1 MIEFRNISK
10 VYKMGEVEFVA
21 LKGVFITVQKG
32 DFISIM
38 GPSGSGKSTL
48 MNIIGCLDTPSEGS
62 YYLDGE
68 NVSGLTFDQLSTI
81 RNRKV
86 GFVFQNFNLLPYASA
101 YENIE
106 LPMLFNGKKNA
117 ERKRRV
123 NELLEMVGLSPWAK
137 HRPTEMSG
145 GQQQRVAIARALAMD
160 PPIILADEPTG
171 NLDSKSGHEIM
182 EIFSRLWK
190 GGPDHSH
197 GDARPGHRRLFPKHH
212 SPAGRSR
219 PGEWRRSL
227 ILSFCFF
234 ERSVIQE
241 KMPEKNTPPFIKL
254 SFEQNTNEWLS
265 WRREGIGASDA
276 PVIMGHSPW
285 QKESE
290 LLLLKTGR
298 KTEAPPTWP
307 CSAARGWNRWPAWPM
322 STIPASM

>member
-10 VYKMGEVEFVA
+10 VYKMGEVEFTA
-21 LKGVFITVQKG
+21 LKGVFITVEKG

-48 MNIIGCLDTPSEGS
+48 MNIIGCLDSPTEGS

-68 NVSGLTFDQLSTI
+68 NVAGLTFDQLSTI

-86 GFVFQNFNLLPYASA
+86 GFVFQNFNLLPYATA

-123 NELLEMVGLSPWAK
+123 NELLDMVGLSPWAK

-182 EIFSRLWK
+182 EIFSRLWNE
-190 GGPDHSH
+190 
-197 GDARPGHRRLFPKHH
+197 
-212 SPAGRSR
+212 GRT
-219 PGEWRRSL
+219 
-227 ILSFCFF
+227 ILM
-234 ERSVIQE
+234 V
-241 KMPEKNTPPFIKL
+241 TH
-254 SFEQNTNEWLS
+254 
-265 WRREGIGASDA
+265 D
-276 PVIMGHSPW
+276 PVI
-285 QKESE
+285 
-290 LLLLKTGR
+290 
-298 KTEAPPTWP
+298 
-307 CSAARGWNRWPAWPM
+307 AAFSK
-322 STIPASM
+322 STIHLLDGTVQVNGSVH

>member
-21 LKGVFITVQKG
+21 LKGIFIDIKKG

-48 MNIIGCLDTPSEGS
+48 MNIIGCLDTPTEGS

-81 RNRKV
+81 RNGKV

-106 LPMLFNGKKNA
+106 LPMLFNGKKTA
-117 ERKRRV
+117 ERKARV
-123 NELLEMVGLSPWAK
+123 NELLEMVGLSLWAK

-190 GGPDHSH
+190 EGRTILMVTHD
-197 GDARPGHRRLFPKHH
+197 
-212 SPAGRSR
+212 PA
-219 PGEWRRSL
+219 
-227 ILSFCFF
+227 I
-234 ERSVIQE
+234 
-241 KMPEKNTPPFIKL
+241 
-254 SFEQNTNEWLS
+254 
-265 WRREGIGASDA
+265 
-276 PVIMGHSPW
+276 
-285 QKESE
+285 
-290 LLLLKTGR
+290 
-298 KTEAPPTWP
+298 
-307 CSAARGWNRWPAWPM
+307 AAFSK
-322 STIPASM
+322 STIRLLDGTVQANGAAH

>member
-62 YYLDGE
+62 YYLEGK

-106 LPMLFNGKKNA
+106 LPMLFNGKKGA
-117 ERKRRV
+117 ERKARV
-123 NELLEMVGLSPWAK
+123 NELLEMVGLQPWAK

-182 EIFSRLWK
+182 EIFSQLWK
-190 GGPDHSH
+190 GGRTILMVTHD
-197 GDARPGHRRLFPKHH
+197 
-212 SPAGRSR
+212 PA
-219 PGEWRRSL
+219 
-227 ILSFCFF
+227 I
-234 ERSVIQE
+234 
-241 KMPEKNTPPFIKL
+241 
-254 SFEQNTNEWLS
+254 
-265 WRREGIGASDA
+265 
-276 PVIMGHSPW
+276 
-285 QKESE
+285 
-290 LLLLKTGR
+290 
-298 KTEAPPTWP
+298 
-307 CSAARGWNRWPAWPM
+307 AAFSK
-322 STIPASM
+322 STIRLLDGAVQENGAVH